1 MAITDSSRIKIGVS
15 SFFSAN
21 APIEKIQLS
30 INETDYDIELSKGI
44 NAIIGDNSIGKSL
57 LLHKMTDYREIEK
70 NKSLKEAYDK
80 YLDENKIEIKTRI
93 TQDQIRHF
101 DKQGNI
107 RELFTNNKTKSK
119 DFLNEYYP
127 VEPNYDIVKEIIN
140 RKVDEYISFLK
151 NKKLLSQ
158 ELKKLS
164 TVHKLSNHI
173 KDADNDSLF
182 RYIENWSDKNE
193 R

>member
-1 MAITDSSRIKIGVS
+1 
-15 SFFSAN
+15 
-21 APIEKIQLS
+21 
-30 INETDYDIELSKGI
+30 
-44 NAIIGDNSIGKSL
+44 
-57 LLHKMTDYREIEK
+57 MTDYREIEK
-70 NKSLKEAYDK
+70 NRSLKEAYDK

-93 TQDQIRHF
+93 TQEQIRHF

-151 NKKLLSQ
+151 N
-158 ELKKLS
+158 
-164 TVHKLSNHI
+164 
-173 KDADNDSLF
+173 
-182 RYIENWSDKNE
+182 Y
-193 R
+193 